1 MICLHVHKLKY
12 KHRPSG
18 GDTVAGPPRQLVLDT
33 RPHSIPPFSIP
44 IGGIRLGNAYRR
56 KLMKPKRKN
65 GGCLA
70 LVRRLRWA
78 NQHGGDRFPLGA

>member
-1 MICLHVHKLKY
+1 M
-12 KHRPSG
+12 R
-18 GDTVAGPPRQLVLDT
+18 ARQDSLSWT
-33 RPHSIPPFSIP
+33 RGRIPLPPFSIP

-56 KLMKPKRKN
+56 KLMKPKQKN

-78 NQHGGDRFPLGA
+78 NQHGGERFALGA